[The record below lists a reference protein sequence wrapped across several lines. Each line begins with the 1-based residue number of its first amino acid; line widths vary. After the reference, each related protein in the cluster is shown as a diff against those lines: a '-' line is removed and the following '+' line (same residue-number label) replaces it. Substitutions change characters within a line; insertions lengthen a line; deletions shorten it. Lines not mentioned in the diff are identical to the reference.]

1 MPDHESTE
9 VTSAAVFRTTHWS
22 VVFAANGCGKPEAGP
37 ALEQLCRT
45 YWTPL
50 YAYLRRQGATPA
62 DAQDLVQGFFASLLE
77 REGIAKVDRSRGK
90 FRSFLLASLKH
101 FAANE
106 RDRARAQKRGGQ
118 HLFVPLDEAQAEE
131 QFLAAPELSPDEVY
145 EQTWALAV
153 IEQAVAR
160 LRAEYAT
167 PERAEL
173 FTALKPYLTGD
184 RTEPPYAAV
193 AARLNLGESGVK
205 MAVRRMRR
213 RFGELLRHEIAQTV
227 SRPEEVDEEIRVLF
241 TALRR

>member
-22 VVFAANGCGKPEAGP
+22 VVLAANGSGKPEAGP

-77 REGIAKVDRSRGK
+77 RDGIAKVDPSRGK

-106 RDRARAQKRGGQ
+106 RDRARAQKRGGR
-118 HLFVPLDEAQAEE
+118 LTFVPLNEAQAEE

-193 AARLNLGESGVK
+193 AAQFNLGESGVK

-213 RFGELLRHEIAQTV
+213 RFGELLRNEIAQTV
-227 SRPEEVDEEIRVLF
+227 SRPDEVDEEIRVLF

>member
-1 MPDHESTE
+1 MPDNDSTE
-9 VTSAAVFRTTHWS
+9 VTSAAAFRTTHWS
-22 VVFAANGCGKPEAGP
+22 LVLAANGSGTSEAGP
-37 ALEQLCRT
+37 ALDQLCRT

-50 YAYLRRQGATPA
+50 YAYLRRQGTAPA
-62 DAQDLVQGFFASLLE
+62 DAQDLVQGFLASLLE
-77 REGIAKVDRSRGK
+77 RDGIAKVDRARGK

-101 FAANE
+101 FASNE
-106 RDRARAQKRGGQ
+106 RDRTRAQKRGGR
-118 HLFVPLDEAQAEE
+118 LVFVPLEEASAEE
-131 QFLAAPELSPDEVY
+131 QFLAAPDLSPDEIY
-145 EQTWALAV
+145 EQTWALAI
-153 IEQAVAR
+153 IEHAVAR

-167 PERAEL
+167 PERAKL

-184 RTEPPYAAV
+184 RTEPPYVAV
-193 AARLNLGESGVK
+193 AAQFNLGESGVK